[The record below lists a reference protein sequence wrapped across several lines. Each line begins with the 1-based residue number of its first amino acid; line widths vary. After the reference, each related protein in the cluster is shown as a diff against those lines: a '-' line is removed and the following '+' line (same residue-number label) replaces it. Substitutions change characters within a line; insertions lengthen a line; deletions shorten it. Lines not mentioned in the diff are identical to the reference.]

1 MSVRREIDI
10 EAAPEEVWDA
20 LATEEGR
27 ERWLDGDERE
37 VLVEVV
43 EEPRR
48 LVWWWAGDEAWSR
61 VEITLVPAVAA
72 TRVVVVESAPA
83 FPLTTLASMLARVP
97 A

>member
-1 MSVRREIDI
+1 MSIRREIDI
-10 EAAPEEVWDA
+10 EATPEEVWDA
-20 LATEEGR
+20 LATDEGR

-83 FPLTTLASMLARVP
+83 FPLTTLASMFARAP

>member
-1 MSVRREIDI
+1 MSIRREIDI
-10 EAAPEEVWDA
+10 DATADEVWQA

-27 ERWLDGDERE
+27 ERWLAEGERE
-37 VLVEVV
+37 VLVEAV

-61 VEITLVPAVAA
+61 VEITLVPAVSG
-72 TRVVVVESAPA
+72 TRVVVVESAPR
-83 FPLTTLASMLARVP
+83 FPLAAMASMLGGVP

>member
-1 MSVRREIDI
+1 MSIRREIDI
-10 EAAPEEVWDA
+10 EATPEEVWDA
-20 LATEEGR
+20 LATDEGR
-27 ERWLDGDERE
+27 ERWLEGDERE

-48 LVWWWAGDEAWSR
+48 LVWWWAGNEAWSR

-83 FPLTTLASMLARVP
+83 FPLTTLRARLSAVP

>member
-1 MSVRREIDI
+1 MSIRREIDI
-10 EAAPEEVWDA
+10 EATPEEVWDV

-48 LVWWWAGDEAWSR
+48 LVWWWAGNEAWSR

-83 FPLTTLASMLARVP
+83 FPLATLASMLTRAP